1 MSEPDPRA
9 VRVGERYDT
18 RDTLRNAQRQAQ
30 ERGLDRF
37 LIVDADSHH
46 YETESWEDVTSYI
59 EDPVIRHEA
68 QGGGV
73 MKLVGQT
80 PLLPVPLGNQD
91 VSGRILRYRLRRL
104 EEWEDSGPQR
114 DAVIL
119 TRAMDMLG
127 IDYQVVFPTPMLNLG
142 LHPVPQVEAA
152 VARAYGRW
160 IGERILADNPRLR
173 TMLYLPFSDPAACV
187 RIVEEMGDEPG
198 VVGFMVTA
206 VRYRPVWHDDYARLY
221 RAIEETGKPLGFH
234 AAFNWIGDRMMESL
248 NRFISVHALGFC
260 FFNLVHLTNWIVNGL
275 PERYPRLK
283 VIWIESGLAWL
294 PFLMQRLDHEFVM
307 RPSEAPLLQRKPSEY
322 VRDMHFTSQPLEV
335 PENLDLLEMT
345 FAQIDAENS
354 LLYASDYPH
363 WDFDVPAKIYDLS
376 FLSEAAKRKILG
388 ENAARLFNL
397 PARAP

>member
-248 NRFISVHALGFC
+248 NRFVSVHALGFC

-354 LLYASDYPH
+354 LLYPSDYPH
-363 WDFDVPAKIYDLS
+363 WDFDVPAKIYDLP

>member
-1 MSEPDPRA
+1 MSERE
-9 VRVGERYDT
+9 VRVGESYDT

-30 ERGLDRF
+30 ERGLDRL

-119 TRAMDMLG
+119 TRAMDMIG

-142 LHPVPQVEAA
+142 LHPVPQVESA

-160 IGERILADNPRLR
+160 IGERVLADNPRLR
-173 TMLYLPFSDPAACV
+173 TMLYLPFSDPQTCL
-187 RIVEEMGDEPG
+187 RIVEEMADAPG
-198 VVGFMVTA
+198 VVGFMVTS
-206 VRYRPVWHDDYARLY
+206 VRYRPVWHDDYAPLY
-221 RAIEETGKPLGFH
+221 RAIEESGKPLGFH

-248 NRFISVHALGFC
+248 NRFISVHALGFT

-275 PERYPRLK
+275 PERFPRLK

-322 VRDMHFTSQPLEV
+322 MRDMHFTSQPLEV
-335 PENLDLLEMT
+335 PENLDVLATT
-345 FAQIDAENS
+345 FDMIDAENS

-363 WDFDVPAKIYDLS
+363 WDFDVPAKIYDLP
-376 FLSEAAKRKILG
+376 FLGEEAKRKILG

-397 PARAP
+397 PPRAT